1 MGHDSEINLIL
12 FCFDP
17 YVRIFQTCKR
27 QIWKK
32 KWKDL
37 SQICDDQKSDVCNSL
52 ELALI
57 DTDNDILFHDK
68 TETVS
73 KVMGSGVT
81 SSASLATWSW
91 SASEV
96 EGSIRPSIHLEF
108 VDRFL
113 ITVYEPQTQ
122 KP

>member
-1 MGHDSEINLIL
+1 M
-12 FCFDP
+12 
-17 YVRIFQTCKR
+17 
-27 QIWKK
+27 KK

-113 ITVYEPQTQ
+113 ITLYEPQTQ